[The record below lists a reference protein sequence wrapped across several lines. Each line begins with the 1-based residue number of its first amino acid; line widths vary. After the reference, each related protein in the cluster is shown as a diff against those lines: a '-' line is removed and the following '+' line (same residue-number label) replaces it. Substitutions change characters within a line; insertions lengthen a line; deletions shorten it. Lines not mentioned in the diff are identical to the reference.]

1 MGCIKKILIVGGG
14 IGGLATAVAM
24 RQKGVEVDLV
34 EVKSEWTVVGVGIIQ
49 PSNALRALSHIGLSQ
64 RCIDNG
70 WPFEGWQL
78 FNEAGSLVGAVPTPR
93 AENSDCPPNNG
104 ITRPLLHT
112 MLSGAAMDLGVNIQ
126 LGMSVEAIEQSAES
140 TSVTF
145 TDGRQ
150 ASYDLVVGA
159 DGIYSKIRDL
169 IFGKT
174 EVKFVGQSVWRFIT
188 ARPKEMQWA
197 GIYSGHRNKVGLVP
211 LSEELM
217 YLFLVTPE
225 PGNPRK
231 PGDQLHTLLR
241 EQISDYSGLVG
252 DLAEELKDA
261 SQVVYK
267 PIEELFVTGS
277 WHRDR
282 VVLIGDAA
290 HAASPHL
297 AAGASMAIED
307 AVILAQLVD
316 EHTELE
322 DALNAYDERRQP
334 RCRRV
339 SDACAKLV
347 EGELQLWSGVTPS
360 HDSGQVFAEAL
371 QDLARPF

>member
-1 MGCIKKILIVGGG
+1 MGCIKKVLIVGGG
-14 IGGLATAVAM
+14 IGGLSTAIAM
-24 RQKGVEVDLV
+24 RKKGVEVDLV

-78 FNEAGSLVGAVPTPR
+78 FDEAGTLMGAVPTPR

-112 MLSGAAMDLGVNIQ
+112 MLSETSIALGVNIQ
-126 LGMSVEAIEQSAES
+126 LGMSVEAIEQSAGLA
-140 TSVTF
+140 TVTF

-150 ASYDLVVGA
+150 VDYDLVVGA

-169 IFGKT
+169 IFDET
-174 EVKFVGQSVWRFIT
+174 EIKFVGQAVWRFIT

-217 YLFLVTPE
+217 YLFLVTAE

-231 PGDQLHTLLR
+231 PTEQLHTLLR
-241 EQISDYSGLVG
+241 DQLSDYTGLVG
-252 DLAEELKDA
+252 DLAEQLTDS

-267 PIEELFVTGS
+267 PIEELFVEGS
-277 WHRDR
+277 WHRGR

-307 AVILAQLVD
+307 AVVLAQLVD
-316 EHTELE
+316 EHTLLE
-322 DALNAYDERRQP
+322 SALKAYDDRRQY

-347 EGELQLWSGVTPS
+347 EAELQQWAGELPKHNTAE
-360 HDSGQVFAEAL
+360 VFAEAL
-371 QDLARPF
+371 LDLAREF